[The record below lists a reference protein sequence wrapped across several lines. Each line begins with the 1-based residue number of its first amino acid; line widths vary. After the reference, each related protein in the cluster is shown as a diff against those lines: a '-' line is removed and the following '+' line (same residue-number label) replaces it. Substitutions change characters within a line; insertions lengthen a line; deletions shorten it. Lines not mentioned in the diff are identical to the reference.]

1 MAKKTVEK
9 KSHAE
14 ETWEKDDV
22 KYPRKR
28 DICNTCKQRD
38 EVKLSY
44 DRHNYICVNMHACM
58 LRFSKLYGKK

>member
-1 MAKKTVEK
+1 MSK

-14 ETWEKDDV
+14 DVWEKDDV

-28 DICNTCKQRD
+28 DICNVCKQRD

-44 DRHNYICVNMHACM
+44 DLHNYICVNMHACM
-58 LRFSKLYGKK
+58 LRFAKNNADRRR